1 MATTEHRGLL
11 VRRAACV
18 VAGVALAALLTAAPA
33 GATGTGAAPKAAP
46 AAPQLSIAV
55 DDGRTSTT
63 AGETLEYAI
72 TIRNLGTAGV
82 RDLQVTQT
90 LPAGLSL
97 EKADAA
103 GSQRAGS
110 VGWTLDLA
118 AAGNVVVHSTTK
130 VSDTP
135 PELLRLATVACASM
149 SAGGPPIVCASHSD
163 QLPAGATAEAAA
175 RAPSIGPAW
184 WYVAGG
190 IGLLAAVALVLV
202 LRRRTAARHHQIR

>member
-1 MATTEHRGLL
+1 MTTTEHRILP
-11 VRRAACV
+11 VRRTACV

-33 GATGTGAAPKAAP
+33 WASGT

-55 DDGRTSTT
+55 DNGRTSTA
-63 AGETLEYAI
+63 AGETLDYAI

-82 RDLQVTQT
+82 KDLRVTQT
-90 LPAGLSL
+90 MPAGLSL

-103 GSQRAGS
+103 GAERAGS

-118 AAGNVVVHSTTK
+118 AAGQVVVHSTMT
-130 VSDTP
+130 VADTP

-149 SAGGPPIVCASHSD
+149 SVTGPPIVCAAHSD
-163 QLPAGATAEAAA
+163 QLPAGAAAEAAA
-175 RAPSIGPAW
+175 QNPPAGPVG

-190 IGLLAAVALVLV
+190 IGLLAAASLVLV
-202 LRRRTAARHHQIR
+202 LRRRTPSKPQQVP